1 MMSMLQ
7 QRQLIEAAFVPYV
20 CNCTIT
26 PDGRV
31 SVRVSD
37 PKTEAVLLTLDGVS
51 SSNLMSWSAI
61 SSFVERLQR
70 DLERIETTAA
80 GGSGC
85 TQNHA
90 PETD

>member
-1 MMSMLQ
+1 MMSVLQ

-20 CNCTIT
+20 CNCTLT
-26 PDGRV
+26 PDGMV
-31 SVRVSD
+31 SIRVSD
-37 PKTEAVLLTLDGVS
+37 PKTEAVVLTLDGIS
-51 SSNLMSWSAI
+51 SSNLTTWSAI

-80 GGSGC
+80 SGYGC

-90 PETD
+90 RETY